1 MTSYRQSLGMWGEAL
16 AADFLTQL
24 GYLIIG
30 RNVRTSYGEIDLVV
44 CQDMSTSPV
53 IVMVEVKTRSSTKF
67 GFPEEA
73 VSHRKKVHLVNSAQ
87 AFMQAH
93 PELGGNWRID
103 VIAIQKKGGDSR
115 PSIEHFVNAVNQ
127 GE

>member
-1 MTSYRQSLGMWGEAL
+1 MTSSRQSLGTWGEAL
-16 AADFLTQL
+16 AADFLVHL
-24 GYLIIG
+24 GYSIIE
-30 RNVRTSYGEIDLVV
+30 RNVRTPYGEIDLVV
-44 CQDMSTSPV
+44 CSDMATIPE

-73 VSHRKKVHLVNSAQ
+73 VSHRKKEHMVNSAQ

-103 VIAIQKKGGDSR
+103 VIAIQKSGGDSK

-127 GE
+127 GN